1 LDDFAIRPR
10 GIAEAIQRARANEDQ
25 AFATTRWNDA
35 LSMQG
40 QPGNY
45 GGVRFGTRIVD
56 SRSLRVR
63 TTPAHAFT
71 PIRRIGG
78 QTGWYYGNW
87 LWRTRGLLD
96 LVVGGAGL
104 RRGRRDAEVALPGE
118 TIDIWRVEAYQPDHL
133 LRLLAEMK
141 VPGRA
146 WLQFEVEPVAGGT
159 RIRQTAIFDPVGV
172 LGLAYWYLLYPIHQ
186 LVFRGMLFGIAR
198 AIPRA

>member
-10 GIAEAIQRARANEDQ
+10 GIVAAIQRARINEDE
-25 AFATTRWNDA
+25 AFAATRWNEA

-40 QPGNY
+40 PPPSY
-45 GGVRFGTRIVD
+45 GGVRFGARIVD

-63 TTPAHAFT
+63 TTPERAFT

-78 QTGWYYGNW
+78 RTGWYYGTW
-87 LWRTRGLLD
+87 LWRLRGLLD
-96 LVVGGAGL
+96 LAVGGAGL
-104 RRGRRDAEVALPGE
+104 RRGRLNPEVALPGA
-118 TIDIWRVEAYQPDHL
+118 TIDFWRVEAYEPDHL

-146 WLQFEVEPVAGGT
+146 WLQFEVEPIDGGT
-159 RIRQTAIFDPVGV
+159 RIRQTAIYDPIGV

-186 LVFRGMLFGIAR
+186 LVFRGMLRGIAR
-198 AIPRA
+198 AIPRT